1 MWVSK
6 KEFDKLKSRV
16 DALEG
21 NGGDIPEEDDD
32 EHTCCGTPMVETT
45 VFGSNKQYACTK
57 CGLKRDMGVEY
68 R

>member
-21 NGGDIPEEDDD
+21 NEGDIPEEYD
-32 EHTCCGTPMVETT
+32 EHTCCGTPMIETT
-45 VFGSNKQYACTK
+45 VFGSNKQYACIK
-57 CGLKRDMGVEY
+57 CGLKRDMGIEY